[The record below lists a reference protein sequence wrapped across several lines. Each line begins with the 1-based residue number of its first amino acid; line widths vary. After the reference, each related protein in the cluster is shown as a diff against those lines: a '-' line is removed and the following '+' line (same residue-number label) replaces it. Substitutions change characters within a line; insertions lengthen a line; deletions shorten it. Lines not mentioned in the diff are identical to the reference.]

1 MKPSR
6 YLLKK
11 MVVLSSIGM
20 FSGLHAHAAVSA
32 VVAKAS
38 NLGTADAMSG
48 AGSQNELCRLNP
60 LAPMASR
67 FRAWPLALSHRGLDL
82 QAISAQNS

>member
-1 MKPSR
+1 
-6 YLLKK
+6 

-32 VVAKAS
+32 VAAKAS

-48 AGSQNELCRLNP
+48 VGSQNELCRLNL
-60 LAPMASR
+60 LAPLASR
-67 FRAWPLALSHRGLDL
+67 FPVLPLALWHRYLGL
-82 QAISAQNS
+82 QVVSALNS